1 MGQPFDRRVWIK
13 QAAFA
18 IGGIAVAPQLMARD
32 YHFQKPSSIIRLHA
46 NENPYGPS
54 PLARK
59 AMTDAIA
66 SSNQY
71 PWEVT
76 TQLREKIAAAY
87 GLTKENVMMGA
98 GSSEIL
104 GITAQFAALKE
115 GNAVAADPTF
125 GIWFTAAQ
133 KSGLDIIKVPL
144 TKDKKHDLQRMKEK
158 INGQT
163 RLVYICNPNN
173 PTGTVLAAGELKN
186 FINEVSQQTLVLLDE
201 AYTEYSDEPTLAA
214 MVKDNPNLV
223 IAKTFSKIYG
233 MAGARIG
240 YALAEANTIKQFNE
254 LQPWANAG
262 ASAVSL
268 AGALA
273 SMDDAAFIKMSKA
286 KNAEA
291 KELTTKAFKELS
303 IPFLPSHTNFLY
315 YSIKDQ
321 KSDLLAL
328 LANNNIRGGRITE
341 EEGKWTRISVGTLEE
356 MNQFVRVVKQSFQS

>member
-1 MGQPFDRRVWIK
+1 MGQTIDRRIWLK
-13 QAAFA
+13 QTALT
-18 IGGIAVAPQLMARD
+18 IGGLSIVPHLTAREYD
-32 YHFQKPSSIIRLHA
+32 FKKPTGIIRLHA

-54 PLARK
+54 PLAKK
-59 AMTDAIA
+59 AMVEAIS

-76 TQLREKIAAAY
+76 TQLREKIAAQF
-87 GLTKENVMMGA
+87 GLVKENVLMGA

-104 GITAQFAALKE
+104 GIVAQYAAMKP
-115 GNAVAADPTF
+115 GYAIAADPTF

-133 KSGLDIIKVPL
+133 RSGLEIIKVPV
-144 TKDKKHDLQRMKEK
+144 TTDKKHDLQQMKEK
-158 INGQT
+158 INDQT
-163 RLVYICNPNN
+163 RLFYICNPNN
-173 PTGTVLAAGELKN
+173 PTGTVLPIADLKD
-186 FINEVSQQTLVLLDE
+186 IITTVSKNTLILLDE
-201 AYTEYSDEPTLAA
+201 AYTEYSDEPSLAA

-240 YALAEANTIKQFNE
+240 YALTHADTIKQLND

-273 SMDDAAFIKMSKA
+273 SLGDQSFVKMSKT

-291 KELTTKAFKELS
+291 RNLVAATFKEYA
-303 IPFLPSHTNFLY
+303 IPFIPSHTNFMY
-315 YSIKDQ
+315 YSVKNQ
-321 KSDLLAL
+321 KKDLLAA
-328 LANNNIRGGRITE
+328 LANQHIRAGRLSDDNE
-341 EEGKWTRISVGTLEE
+341 KWSRISMGTIDE
-356 MNQFVRVVKQSFQS
+356 MKQFLQIVKQSFNS